1 MKKIINWDLIL
12 NLGSINVLNSI
23 VPVLTLIVLKGFVS
37 DEDFSNFIVNY
48 SIILF
53 SLSMFDFGFRNY
65 FLTLSNRTNINDN
78 LVISSDRIRFSILI
92 LLCVFVILFVF
103 IQNRHKLLFFLPLLF
118 KDYFFVIYKYQM
130 LGRLNMFNIQLIIF
144 QILIIIGLFATV
156 IQNDISYLYYGYSA
170 GSIILIFL
178 GFNFVPSKLNLI
190 QKKDFAL
197 VKIILPVSL
206 SNIFTSLNQNL
217 YKVLI
222 DFLIPSLLIGY
233 EIVNKLVSVFK
244 ILINFVTEY
253 IQVDNN
259 KLSSKISYYLAIG
272 IYLLSV
278 FSFYITENIWSSYF
292 EIAPYQ
298 VYMYSLILIVITLT
312 SINHR
317 VSLILSG
324 KLKIQ
329 LVSIVCGNLFL
340 FLSTIFLYR
349 YIDLTNL
356 LIISM
361 ASEAIILLTTIYF
374 NYEKKI

>member
-1 MKKIINWDLIL
+1 MRKIINWDLIL

-48 SIILF
+48 STILF

-65 FLTLSNRTNINDN
+65 FLTLSNRTNVNDKV
-78 LVISSDRIRFSILI
+78 VISADRIRFSLLI
-92 LLCVFVILFVF
+92 ILCVFIILFAF
-103 IQNRHKLLFFLPLLF
+103 IENRHKLLFFLPLLF

-130 LGRLNMFNIQLIIF
+130 LERLKIFNTQLIIF
-144 QILIIIGLFATV
+144 QILIISGLFATV
-156 IQNDISYLYYGYSA
+156 FQNDISYLYYGYSVA
-170 GSIILIFL
+170 SIILVFL
-178 GFNFVPSKLNLI
+178 GFNFLPSKLNLI

-259 KLSSKISYYLAIG
+259 KLSWKISYYSAIC
-272 IYLLSV
+272 IYLLSF

-329 LVSIVCGNLFL
+329 LVSIFCGNLFL

-349 YIDLTNL
+349 FLDLTNL
-356 LIISM
+356 LILTM
-361 ASEAIILLTTIYF
+361 ATEAIILLTTIYF